1 MLKCYHFIT
10 NSFTQYQDHTLT
22 ALLRRPEMTDPLLCP
37 RIPLNI
43 YDFTD
48 YSCLNNTIT
57 GANEKLAILDEYL
70 IRINKATRFKP
81 ATFEFIKHFDMDQ
94 AADIMLNYYHIDSF
108 FRRMTQGFFMPGS
121 LKCISLPDAYFLL
134 IELKCYINER
144 QAAIIKSRCVNTF
157 MMIEQYQNH
166 FSFNPPT
173 IHRIEMNLNNQ
184 QLMHPDFFVPETIL
198 FTDEDSVFTV
208 NDAIQYT
215 NHLIKD
221 IQNLGENQIDLDIC
235 SFFENFRN
243 LLFNNQND
251 IFSPDI
257 VEKACKYALE
267 ASSSQH
273 QSPFSSHVC
282 PCRYAS
288 FVETLA
294 YIHKNNL
301 SHTR

>member
-1 MLKCYHFIT
+1 
-10 NSFTQYQDHTLT
+10 
-22 ALLRRPEMTDPLLCP
+22 
-37 RIPLNI
+37 
-43 YDFTD
+43 
-48 YSCLNNTIT
+48 
-57 GANEKLAILDEYL
+57 
-70 IRINKATRFKP
+70 
-81 ATFEFIKHFDMDQ
+81 
-94 AADIMLNYYHIDSF
+94 
-108 FRRMTQGFFMPGS
+108 MTQGFFMPGS

-221 IQNLGENQIDLDIC
+221 IQNLEENQTYLDIC

>member
-1 MLKCYHFIT
+1 
-10 NSFTQYQDHTLT
+10 
-22 ALLRRPEMTDPLLCP
+22 MTDPLLCP

-43 YDFTD
+43 CDFTD
-48 YSCLNNTIT
+48 YSCLNDTIT

-94 AADIMLNYYHIDSF
+94 AADIILNYYHTDSF

-221 IQNLGENQIDLDIC
+221 IQNLEGNQTDLDIC

-273 QSPFSSHVC
+273 QSPFSSPDC